1 MIAPRFTA
9 VEADYLHEPIPDD
22 CGADCGECV
31 ECLANTAAQE
41 ADRLAEESADN
52 WRKEGRR

>member
-22 CGADCGECV
+22 CDDDCGECA
-31 ECLANTAAQE
+31 ECLANMAEQE
-41 ADRLAEESADN
+41 ADRLAEDADN